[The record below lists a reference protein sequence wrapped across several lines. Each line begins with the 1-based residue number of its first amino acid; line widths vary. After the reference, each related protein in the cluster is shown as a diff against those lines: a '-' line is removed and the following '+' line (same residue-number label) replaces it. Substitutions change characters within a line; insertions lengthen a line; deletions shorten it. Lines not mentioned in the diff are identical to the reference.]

1 MGDIMSILQNAY
13 ASASLTTPSNT
24 PYVNVDPAN
33 YQGTWDGTYST
44 GQKFQFSISQ
54 VSGFRAQV
62 KYQSGSTVQYQ
73 SVLIKDNSFR
83 IGDTKF
89 TLAAAGQRRESGLD
103 AGDGAPDGVGQSAR
117 QRFTAHMGTKFGPGL
132 NRAEAQAWTVP
143 GRAVPL
149 HQQFKLMKG

>member
-24 PYVNVDPAN
+24 PYVNC
-33 YQGTWDGTYST
+33 TWDGTYST

-89 TLAAAGQRRESGLD
+89 TLAAAGQ
-103 AGDGAPDGVGQSAR
+103 
-117 QRFTAHMGTKFGPGL
+117 
-132 NRAEAQAWTVP
+132 AQI
-143 GRAVPL
+143 RNAVTDPATGNTSL
-149 HQQFKLMKG
+149 ITGNATQDT